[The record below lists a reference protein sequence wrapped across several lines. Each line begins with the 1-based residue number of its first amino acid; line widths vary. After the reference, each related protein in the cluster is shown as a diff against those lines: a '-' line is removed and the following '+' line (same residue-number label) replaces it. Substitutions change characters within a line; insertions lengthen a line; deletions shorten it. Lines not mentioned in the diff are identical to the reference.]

1 MPAVSLLQAPG
12 DLSQTPLAAILLEAL
27 NSRATGILSVE
38 HGGGQSTVFIRDGQP
53 AGAQVATGFRPLGH
67 LLLQAGVID
76 IDVLSRS
83 LAEMAATRRP
93 QGEILVQMGAV
104 RREVVERYLAE
115 QQTSYVTLIAS
126 LERGGYRFEA
136 VPVPEWTRTS
146 QLPTFRIIVE
156 AMERAQ
162 AGALVVSALQP
173 VAAGPVQLA
182 SGYAEVAHQFRW
194 SPDEKA
200 LVERLARPMAL
211 DAFFA
216 PGAVPPERARAIVG
230 ALLLLG
236 LAGPP
241 GEQADAAAGLLLEP
255 EPHVAPSPARP
266 APAPTA
272 APAPPSAHAPPAPA
286 RRSDPAEARARRQ
299 RLLQRAMQNM
309 GVGPFAGRAADGTG
323 APPAGSGAATPPP
336 SQAPASPSG
345 AAPRPPAAPPAA
357 PGSPEERLRKALLE
371 VAPRARDRNFFVRLG
386 LDQSAGR
393 DAVKKAYLDLA
404 KQFHPDRYASPALD
418 DVRETVRDFFTAVN
432 EAYETLADD
441 RKRADYIGSLKAVG
455 SGNPAT
461 SISATN
467 AQVDFEKGEACL
479 RTRDFAKARAFLE
492 AAVRAHP
499 IPRFQSALAWAYI
512 SDPAVKDRERAREL
526 IEQAKK
532 DATCDRAFFIAGVLA
547 RDEGNDAAAEKH
559 FNACIKANPRHA
571 EAVREL
577 RAIELR
583 RRKR

>member
-67 LLLQAGVID
+67 LLLQAGLID

-83 LAEMAATRRP
+83 LAQMAATRRP
-93 QGEILVQMGAV
+93 QGEILVEMGAV
-104 RREVVERYLAE
+104 KREVVERYLAD

-126 LERGGYRFEA
+126 LERGGYRFET

-200 LVERLARPMAL
+200 LVERLARPTPL

-255 EPHVAPSPARP
+255 EPPVAPPPAR
-266 APAPTA
+266 A
-272 APAPPSAHAPPAPA
+272 APAPAAPPSLHAPPAPA

-309 GVGPFAGRAADGTG
+309 GVGPFAGRAADG
-323 APPAGSGAATPPP
+323 APPAGGGAATPVP
-336 SQAPASPSG
+336 SSVPASASN
-345 AAPRPPAAPPAA
+345 AAPKPPAAPPAA
-357 PGSPEERLRKALLE
+357 AGSPEEKLRKALLE
-371 VAPRARDRNFFVRLG
+371 VAPRARDKNFFVRLG

-404 KQFHPDRYASPALD
+404 KQFHPDRYASPGLD
-418 DVRETVRDFFTAVN
+418 
-432 EAYETLADD
+432 EA
-441 RKRADYIGSLKAVG
+441 
-455 SGNPAT
+455 
-461 SISATN
+461 
-467 AQVDFEKGEACL
+467 
-479 RTRDFAKARAFLE
+479 
-492 AAVRAHP
+492 
-499 IPRFQSALAWAYI
+499 
-512 SDPAVKDRERAREL
+512 
-526 IEQAKK
+526 
-532 DATCDRAFFIAGVLA
+532 
-547 RDEGNDAAAEKH
+547 
-559 FNACIKANPRHA
+559 
-571 EAVREL
+571 
-577 RAIELR
+577 
-583 RRKR
+583 